1 MIFARPPT
9 VFDPWNVGAERFNEA
24 FLWIGAVAAVIF
36 GLLLLVSYFNNHKKH
51 ILMWAFAF
59 LGIWIYY
66 HQLIAG
72 GSWRFMIDMLGP
84 VASFRS
90 TGMWTMLAMALGLL
104 IPGLIASG
112 LAYDKDKKLGTIFT
126 LYTVLMTMLYIVFML
141 LPNSNIFGA
150 GLEGLA
156 KIEAKYT
163 PVLIGFIIEILVQ
176 VPSAILI
183 IALPIMKEGPL
194 FPKTLVSV
202 AGVVM
207 LTQNI
212 LLSILAIMGHIGK
225 PLNLEAGGTT
235 VQMVNLVPFA
245 FLIIIVCL
253 IYGLISNKDYGFSLP
268 NVEFEE

>member
-1 MIFARPPT
+1 MILARPPS
-9 VFDPWNVGAERFNEA
+9 VFNPWNVGAERFNEA
-24 FLWIGAVAAVIF
+24 FLWIGAVAAAIF

-51 ILMWAFAF
+51 ILMWSFAF

-72 GSWRFMIDMLGP
+72 GSWAFMIDMLGP

-104 IPGLIASG
+104 IPALIASG
-112 LAYDKDKKLGTIFT
+112 LAYDKDKKFGAIFT
-126 LYTVLMTMLYIVFML
+126 LYSVLMTMLYVVFMV
-141 LPNSNIFGA
+141 LPNSNIFGD
-150 GLEGLA
+150 GNES
-156 KIEAKYT
+156 T

-176 VPSAILI
+176 LPSAVLI

-194 FPKTLVSV
+194 FPKTMVSV

-212 LLSILAIMGHIGK
+212 LLSIIGIMANVGAPLSLA
-225 PLNLEAGGTT
+225 EGGST

-253 IYGLISNKDYGFSLP
+253 LYGLISNKDYGFSLP